1 MEKGCSSFMK
11 LATKA
16 IVLGSMAVVLQGAI
30 VVLVW
35 CQLGEINH
43 NLSAHVG
50 ANQLAALKDK
60 ATEALSGLQLLAAV
74 TMSLAVIP
82 AALLTLMVTS
92 GVSGRLKGVLEQ
104 TKKLDHRQHGAP
116 GEDEIAQLDRSVHRI
131 VGALEASQRK
141 ERAFSSSLDAILTL
155 ERDGKIK
162 TASPSCVQLWGF
174 RIEDL
179 VNKKFVSFIGQ
190 DDAATTRQHLA
201 TALSDSSTVQFETSF
216 KKADGLL
223 SNLIMTAT
231 WSQED
236 QGFFVVARD
245 ITDRRITEMALEQGQ
260 KRIRSMFRSMPVGLT
275 VLTDQGVIESVNPRF
290 EQMFGY
296 LADDLVGKTLFS
308 LFEIS
313 KENEISFPQLV
324 ESQTVAHARPAEFD
338 AAIRANGTQFPVE
351 ISITELSTPE
361 EGTKLLASLQD
372 ITERREIERMKQ
384 EFVAMISHDL
394 RTPLTS
400 IQLCLSMA
408 TMGAYGEMS
417 KQGFQCISIAERSC
431 QRLITMINQ
440 LLDIEKL
447 QAGMMELDVRMGPL
461 DDVIQRSADAVRSF
475 AEENHVSITTQE
487 VDCQVNADSD
497 RLVQVMVNL
506 LSNAIKYSPKEGTV
520 SITTNVGV
528 GSVEVR
534 ITDQGRGIPPEYMGA
549 IFERYKQVDKTDK
562 REKKGTG
569 LGLPICKAIV
579 ESHGGEIGVESEM
592 GKGSTF
598 WFKIPLNQSIA
609 TPTPTQATVSS

>member
-1 MEKGCSSFMK
+1 MK

-16 IVLGSMAVVLQGAI
+16 IVLGSIAVVLQGAI
-30 VVLVW
+30 VVLVSL
-35 CQLGEINH
+35 QLGQIHN
-43 NLSAHVG
+43 NLSEHVST
-50 ANQLAALKDK
+50 NQLAFQKDQARDALG
-60 ATEALSGLQLLAAV
+60 SLQVLAAV
-74 TMSLAVIP
+74 AMSLAVIP
-82 AALLTLMVTS
+82 TALLAFLVTS
-92 GVSGRLKGVLEQ
+92 GISGRLRNVLEM
-104 TKKLDHRQHGAP
+104 TKKMDHRQHALP
-116 GEDEIAQLDRSVHRI
+116 GEDEIALLERSVGRI
-131 VGALEASQRK
+131 VTSLEASQRK
-141 ERAFSSSLDAILTL
+141 EKAFSSSLDAILTL

-162 TASPSCVQLWGF
+162 TASPSCVQLWGY

-179 VNKKFVSFIGQ
+179 VSKKFVSFIGPE
-190 DDAATTRQHLA
+190 DAATTRQHLA
-201 TALSDSSTVQFETSF
+201 TALSESSTVQFETSF
-216 KKADGLL
+216 KKADGML

-245 ITDRRITEMALEQGQ
+245 ITDRRITAMALEQGH

-296 LADDLVGKTLFS
+296 LADDVVGKTLYSF
-308 LFEIS
+308 FEIS
-313 KENEISFPQLV
+313 KENEISFAQLV

-338 AAIRANGTQFPVE
+338 AAKHANGSQFPVE

-447 QAGMMELDVRMGPL
+447 QAGMLELDVRMGPL

-475 AEENHVSITTQE
+475 ADESHVAIATQP
-487 VDCQVNADSD
+487 VDCQVYADSD

-520 SITTNVGV
+520 SITTNVDADT
-528 GSVEVR
+528 VEIR
-534 ITDQGRGIPPEYMGA
+534 ITDQGRGIPPEYMSA

-579 ESHGGEIGVESEM
+579 ESHGGEIGVDCEL

-598 WFKIPLNQSIA
+598 WFRIPLNQPVSIS
-609 TPTPTQATVSS
+609 TPTQTAVTS

>member
-1 MEKGCSSFMK
+1 MK

-16 IVLGSMAVVLQGAI
+16 IVLGSIAVVLQGAI

-35 CQLGEINH
+35 TQLGKINRD
-43 NLSAHVG
+43 LSEYVAT
-50 ANQLAALKDK
+50 NQLAFQKDQ
-60 ATEALSGLQLLAAV
+60 ARDAIASLQMLAAV
-74 TMSLAVIP
+74 AMTLAVMP

-92 GVSGRLKGVLEQ
+92 GVAGRLKNVLEQ
-104 TKKLDHRQHGAP
+104 AKKLDHRQHALP
-116 GEDEIAQLDRSVHRI
+116 GDDEIGQLDRAVNRMVS
-131 VGALEASQRK
+131 ALEASQRK
-141 ERAFSSSLDAILTL
+141 EKAFSSSLDAILSL
-155 ERDGKIK
+155 ERDGKIR
-162 TASPSCVQLWGF
+162 TASPSCVQLWGY
-174 RIEDL
+174 RLEDL
-179 VNKKFVSFIGQ
+179 VGKKFVSFIGP

-201 TALSDSSTVQFETSF
+201 TALSESSTVQFETSF
-216 KKADGLL
+216 KKADGMA
-223 SNLIMTAT
+223 SILIMTAT

-245 ITDRRITEMALEQGQ
+245 VTDRKNAATALEQGH

-296 LADDLVGKTLFS
+296 LADDVVGKTLYSF
-308 LFEIS
+308 FEIS
-313 KENEISFPQLV
+313 KENEISFSQLV
-324 ESQTVAHARPAEFD
+324 ESQTVSHARPYEFD
-338 AAIRANGTQFPVE
+338 AAKRANGTQFPVE

-361 EGTKLLASLQD
+361 DGTRLLASLQD

-447 QAGMMELDVRMGPL
+447 QAGMMELDVCTGPL
-461 DDVIQRSADAVRSF
+461 DDVIQRSVDAVRSF
-475 AEENHVSITTQE
+475 ADESHVAIATQP

-520 SITTNVGV
+520 SITTK
-528 GSVEVR
+528 VEAATVEIR
-534 ITDQGRGIPPEYMGA
+534 ITDQGRGIPPEYIA
-549 IFERYKQVDKTDK
+549 AVFERYKQVDKTDK

-579 ESHGGEIGVESEM
+579 ESHGGEIGVESEP

-598 WFKIPLNQSIA
+598 WFRIPLNQTVN
-609 TPTPTQATVSS
+609 TPAPTQAAMSS

>member
-1 MEKGCSSFMK
+1 MK

-16 IVLGSMAVVLQGAI
+16 IVLGSIAVALQVSIGI
-30 VVLVW
+30 FIW
-35 CQLGEINH
+35 MQLGGIEQD
-43 NLSAHVG
+43 LSKPLAMTAVAHQKDQARIALGGVQVF
-50 ANQLAALKDK
+50 AAIALAF
-60 ATEALSGLQLLAAV
+60 ATLP
-74 TMSLAVIP
+74 T
-82 AALLTLMVTS
+82 ALLTFLVTAKV
-92 GVSGRLKGVLEQ
+92 GGRLKAVLEHA
-104 TKKLDHRQHGAP
+104 KKVDHRQHGLG
-116 GEDEIAQLDRSVHRI
+116 GEDEIALIDRSVHRM
-131 VGALEASQRK
+131 VVALEAAQRK
-141 ERAFSSSLDAILTL
+141 EKALSSSLDAVLTL

-162 TASPSCVQLWGF
+162 TASPSCVQLWGY

-179 VNKKFVSFIGQ
+179 VSKKFSSYIGHE
-190 DDAATTRQHLA
+190 DAQATRQHLA
-201 TALSDSSTVQFETSF
+201 TALSESATVTFETTF

-223 SNLIMTAT
+223 SNLLMTAA

-236 QGFFVVARD
+236 QGFFVIARD
-245 ITDRRITEMALEQGQ
+245 ITDRRMTEMALEQGQ

-275 VLTDQGVIESVNPRF
+275 VLSDQGVIESVNPRF
-290 EQMFGY
+290 EQMFGFM
-296 LADDLVGKTLFS
+296 ADDLVGRSLFS
-308 LFEIS
+308 FIEMT
-313 KENEISFPQLV
+313 KEDEISFTQLT
-324 ESQTVAHARPAEFD
+324 ESQKHVHARPHEFD
-338 AAIRANGTQFPVE
+338 AARRANGTQFPVE

-361 EGTKLLASLQD
+361 EGLKLLASLQD

-431 QRLITMINQ
+431 QRLILMINQ

-447 QAGMMELDVRMGPL
+447 QAGMMELDVSVGPL

-475 AEENHVSITTQE
+475 AEENHVSISTQP
-487 VDCQVNADSD
+487 VGCQVEADSD

-520 SITTNVGV
+520 FISAIVAADMA
-528 GSVEVR
+528 EVR

-579 ESHGGEIGVESEM
+579 ESHSGEIGVESEL

-598 WFKIPLNQSIA
+598 WFRIPLKQPVV
-609 TPTPTQATVSS
+609 TTQPTKTAVPS